1 MDVASPPIEADELAV
16 SPSTPPPPPPAVKA
30 PKSPPLAFA
39 PTSNDSLV
47 PRLPAQLA
55 HNGHL
60 PTSPSQS
67 IMGRFS
73 PLAESPLALQA
84 IVDKQAEALRQL
96 HKAFQAERESWDLER
111 ERMFARIHS
120 LEQLLRNGEHHR

>member
-1 MDVASPPIEADELAV
+1 MDIASPSIDTDELAV
-16 SPSTPPPPPPAVKA
+16 SLPAVAA

-39 PTSNDSLV
+39 KPTGDSLV
-47 PRLPAQLA
+47 PQHAL
-55 HNGHL
+55 NGQL

-73 PLAESPLALQA
+73 PLSESPLALQA
-84 IVDKQAEALRQL
+84 IVDKQGEALRQL